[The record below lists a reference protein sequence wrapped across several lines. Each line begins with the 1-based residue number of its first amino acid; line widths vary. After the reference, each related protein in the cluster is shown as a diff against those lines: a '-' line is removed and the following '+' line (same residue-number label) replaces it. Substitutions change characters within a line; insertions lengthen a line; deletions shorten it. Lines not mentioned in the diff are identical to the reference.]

1 MQLSEKLSEKYN
13 IISDFLTS
21 NKLKVNDDKTQ
32 LLVLTSR
39 QKRQHVDLSNIIIT
53 TPTATVRPSKVERLL
68 GAHVHEVMRWKEH
81 IMDNEESLKKVCR
94 LASFKSRKMLANGVF
109 MCSCQSGLDVRTI

>member
-1 MQLSEKLSEKYN
+1 MMAGLR
-13 IISDFLTS
+13 
-21 NKLKVNDDKTQ
+21 
-32 LLVLTSR
+32 LL
-39 QKRQHVDLSNIIIT
+39 H
-53 TPTATVRPSKVERLL
+53 PTATVRPSKVERLL

-109 MCSCQSGLDVRTI
+109 MSKLIYLMPVWAGCEDNLTKALEVIQNKVARSVSKKNIFTAPRSS